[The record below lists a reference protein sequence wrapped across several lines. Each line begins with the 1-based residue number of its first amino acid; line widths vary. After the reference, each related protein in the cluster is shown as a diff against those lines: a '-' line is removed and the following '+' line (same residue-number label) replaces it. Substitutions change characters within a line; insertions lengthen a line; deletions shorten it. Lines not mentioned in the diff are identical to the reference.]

1 MSLLPPGPRPS
12 GNNPGDVFA
21 VTRDGD
27 FLALL
32 DEVEQMAELV
42 LCLEGADDGHESSAS
57 WIKLA

>member
-1 MSLLPPGPRPS
+1 VPRDR
-12 GNNPGDVFA
+12 N
-21 VTRDGD
+21 